1 MACTVDLMKFPL
13 EEIKIG
19 HWTDTEAKTGCTV
32 IRFPKSVVASGEVRG
47 GAPATRE
54 FELLA
59 PERTVENIDAVV
71 ISGGSAFGLA
81 STIGVVEFLE
91 ELEIGFPTAQGAVP
105 IVVGMSLYDLGV
117 GNSSIRPGAN
127 EGRIACLDGEN
138 DKSRTATGRIGAGT
152 GATIGNWRGKENLS
166 YGGIGIA
173 SAEIEGVIV
182 CSLFAV
188 NAAGDVLDEKISE
201 SFIKKNF
208 QSSIGEEVSES
219 TELMNTTLGVVMTN
233 LSLTKSECFLLSQS
247 SHDGIARSIFPA
259 HTRMDGDAVVAVST
273 QQLEADSRKF
283 DIARALSV
291 FVTEKA
297 IRQACV

>member
-1 MACTVDLMKFPL
+1 MKLPI

-19 HWTDTEAKTGCTV
+19 HWTDTEARTGCTV
-32 IRFPKSVVASGEVRG
+32 IRFPKDVVASGEVRG

-54 FELLA
+54 FELLS
-59 PERTVENIDAVV
+59 PERTVENVDAVV

-91 ELEIGFPTAQGAVP
+91 ELDIGFPTAQGVVP

-117 GNSSIRPGAN
+117 GNSSIRPGPN

-138 DKSRTATGRIGAGT
+138 NESELLTGRIGAGT

-166 YGGIGIA
+166 HGGIGIA
-173 SAEIEGVIV
+173 SAEVEGVIV
-182 CSLFAV
+182 CSLFVV
-188 NAAGDVLDEKISE
+188 NAAGDVSDEEISE
-201 SFIKKNF
+201 SFITESF
-208 QSSIGEEVSES
+208 GLSEMEEAAKT
-219 TELMNTTLGVVMTN
+219 TELTNTTLGVVMTN

-273 QQLEADSRKF
+273 KKLDTDSRKF

>member
-1 MACTVDLMKFPL
+1 MKLPI

-19 HWTDTEAKTGCTV
+19 HWTDTEARTGCTV
-32 IRFPKSVVASGEVRG
+32 IRFPKGVVASGEVRG

-54 FELLA
+54 FELLS
-59 PERTVENIDAVV
+59 PERTVESIDAVV

-91 ELEIGFPTAQGAVP
+91 ELDVGFRTPQGSVP

-117 GNSSIRPGAN
+117 GDSSIRPGPN
-127 EGRIACLDGEN
+127 EGRIACLDGESN
-138 DKSRTATGRIGAGT
+138 KKEIPTGRVGAGA
-152 GATIGNWRGKENLS
+152 GASTGNWRGKENLS
-166 YGGIGIA
+166 NGGIGIA
-173 SAEIEGVIV
+173 SAEVEGVIV

-188 NAAGDVLDEKISE
+188 NAAGDVVNEEISE
-201 SFIKKNF
+201 SFIKDSF
-208 QSSIGEEVSES
+208 GLSEMEESAKT

-233 LSLTKSECFLLSQS
+233 LSLTKTECFLLSQS

-273 QQLEADSRKF
+273 KKLDADSRKF

-291 FVTEKA
+291 FVTERA

>member
-1 MACTVDLMKFPL
+1 MKFPI

-19 HWTDTEAKTGCTV
+19 HWTDTEAETGCTV

-71 ISGGSAFGLA
+71 ISGGSAFGLSSA
-81 STIGVVEFLE
+81 IGVVEFLE
-91 ELEIGFPTAQGAVP
+91 ESGIGFPTAQGAVP

-117 GNSSIRPGAN
+117 GSSSIRPGAD

-138 DKSRTATGRIGAGT
+138 TEIETGRIGAGA
-152 GATIGNWRGKENLS
+152 GATTGNWRGKENLS

-173 SAEIEGVIV
+173 SAEVEGVIV

-188 NAAGDVLDEKISE
+188 NPAGDVIDEKIAE
-201 SFIKKNF
+201 SFIK
-208 QSSIGEEVSES
+208 ES
-219 TELMNTTLGVVMTN
+219 FELSKEQENIETTELMNTTLGVVMTN
-233 LSLTKSECFLLSQS
+233 LSLTKSECYLLSQS

-273 QQLEADSRKF
+273 KELDGDSRKF
-283 DIARALSV
+283 DIARTLSV

>member
-1 MACTVDLMKFPL
+1 MKFPI

-19 HWTDTEAKTGCTV
+19 HWTDTEAETGCTV

-71 ISGGSAFGLA
+71 ISGGSAFGL
-81 STIGVVEFLE
+81 SSSIGVVEFLE
-91 ELEIGFPTAQGAVP
+91 ESGIGFPTAQGAVP

-117 GNSSIRPGAN
+117 GSSSIRPGAD

-138 DKSRTATGRIGAGT
+138 TEIETGRIGAGA
-152 GATIGNWRGKENLS
+152 GATTGNWRGKENLS

-173 SAEIEGVIV
+173 SAEVEGVIV

-188 NAAGDVLDEKISE
+188 NPAGDVIDEKIAE
-201 SFIKKNF
+201 SFIK
-208 QSSIGEEVSES
+208 ES
-219 TELMNTTLGVVMTN
+219 FELSKERENIETTELMNTTLGVVMTN
-233 LSLTKSECFLLSQS
+233 LSLTKSECYLLSQS

-273 QQLEADSRKF
+273 KELDGDSRKF
-283 DIARALSV
+283 DIARTLSV

>member
-1 MACTVDLMKFPL
+1 MKFPI

-19 HWTDTEAKTGCTV
+19 HWTDTEAETGCTV

-71 ISGGSAFGLA
+71 ISGGSAFGLSSA
-81 STIGVVEFLE
+81 IGVVEFLE
-91 ELEIGFPTAQGAVP
+91 ESGIGFPTAQGAVP

-117 GNSSIRPGAN
+117 GSSSIRPGAD

-138 DKSRTATGRIGAGT
+138 TEIETGRIGAGA
-152 GATIGNWRGKENLS
+152 GATTGNWRGKENLS

-173 SAEIEGVIV
+173 SAEVEGVIV

-188 NAAGDVLDEKISE
+188 NPAGDVIDEKIAE
-201 SFIKKNF
+201 SFIK
-208 QSSIGEEVSES
+208 ES
-219 TELMNTTLGVVMTN
+219 FELSKERENMETTELMNTTLGVVMTN
-233 LSLTKSECFLLSQS
+233 LSLTKSECYLLSQS

-273 QQLEADSRKF
+273 KELDGDSRKF
-283 DIARALSV
+283 DIARTLSV

>member
-1 MACTVDLMKFPL
+1 MKFPI

-19 HWTDTEAKTGCTV
+19 HWTDTEAETGCTV

-71 ISGGSAFGLA
+71 ISGGSAFGLSSA
-81 STIGVVEFLE
+81 IGVVEFLE
-91 ELEIGFPTAQGAVP
+91 ESGIGFPTAQGAVP

-117 GNSSIRPGAN
+117 GSSSIRPGAD

-138 DKSRTATGRIGAGT
+138 TEIETGRIGAGA
-152 GATIGNWRGKENLS
+152 GATTGNWRGKEKLS

-173 SAEIEGVIV
+173 SAEVEGVIV

-188 NAAGDVLDEKISE
+188 NPAGDVIDEKIAE
-201 SFIKKNF
+201 SFIK
-208 QSSIGEEVSES
+208 ES
-219 TELMNTTLGVVMTN
+219 FELSKERENIETTELMNTTLGVVMTN
-233 LSLTKSECFLLSQS
+233 LSLTKSECYLLSQS

-273 QQLEADSRKF
+273 KELDGDSRKF
-283 DIARALSV
+283 DIARTLSV

>member
-1 MACTVDLMKFPL
+1 MYRRFMKFPI

-19 HWTDTEAKTGCTV
+19 HWTDTESETGCTV
-32 IRFPKSVVASGEVRG
+32 IRFTKSVVASGEVRG

-71 ISGGSAFGLA
+71 ISGGSAFGL
-81 STIGVVEFLE
+81 SSSIGVVEFLE
-91 ELEIGFPTAQGAVP
+91 ESGIGFPTAQGAVP

-117 GNSSIRPGAN
+117 GSSSIRPGAQ

-138 DKSRTATGRIGAGT
+138 TEIETGRIGAGA
-152 GATIGNWRGKENLS
+152 GATTGNWRGKENLS

-173 SAEIEGVIV
+173 SAEVEGVIV

-188 NAAGDVLDEKISE
+188 NPAGDVIDEKIAE
-201 SFIKKNF
+201 SFIK
-208 QSSIGEEVSES
+208 ES
-219 TELMNTTLGVVMTN
+219 FELSKERENIETTELMNTTLGVVMTN
-233 LSLTKSECFLLSQS
+233 LSLTKSECYLLSQS

-273 QQLEADSRKF
+273 KELDGDSRKF
-283 DIARALSV
+283 DIARTLSV

>member
-1 MACTVDLMKFPL
+1 MKLPI

-19 HWTDTEAKTGCTV
+19 HWTDTEARTGCTV
-32 IRFPKSVVASGEVRG
+32 IRFPKGVVASGEVRG

-54 FELLA
+54 FELLS
-59 PERTVENIDAVV
+59 PERTVENVDAVV

-91 ELEIGFPTAQGAVP
+91 ELDVGFRTPQGSVP

-117 GNSSIRPGAN
+117 GNSSIRPGPN
-127 EGRIACLDGEN
+127 EGRIACLDGESN
-138 DKSRTATGRIGAGT
+138 KKEIPTGRVGAGA
-152 GATIGNWRGKENLS
+152 GASTGNWRGKENLS
-166 YGGIGIA
+166 NGGIGIA
-173 SAEIEGVIV
+173 SAEVEGVIV

-188 NAAGDVLDEKISE
+188 NAAGDVVNEEISE
-201 SFIKKNF
+201 SFIKDSF
-208 QSSIGEEVSES
+208 GLSEMEESAKT

-233 LSLTKSECFLLSQS
+233 LSLTKTECFLLSQS

-273 QQLEADSRKF
+273 KKLDADSRKF

-291 FVTEKA
+291 FVTERA

>member
-1 MACTVDLMKFPL
+1 MYRRFMKFPI

-19 HWTDTEAKTGCTV
+19 HWTDTEAETGCTV

-71 ISGGSAFGLA
+71 ISGGSAFGLSSA
-81 STIGVVEFLE
+81 IGVVEFLE
-91 ELEIGFPTAQGAVP
+91 ESGIGFPTAQGAVP

-117 GNSSIRPGAN
+117 GSSSIRPGAH

-138 DKSRTATGRIGAGT
+138 TEIETGRIGAGA
-152 GATIGNWRGKENLS
+152 GATTGNWRGKENLS

-173 SAEIEGVIV
+173 SAEVEGVIV

-188 NAAGDVLDEKISE
+188 NPAGDVIDEKIAE
-201 SFIKKNF
+201 SFIK
-208 QSSIGEEVSES
+208 ES
-219 TELMNTTLGVVMTN
+219 FELSKEREKIETTELMNTTLGVVMTN
-233 LSLTKSECFLLSQS
+233 LSLTKSECYLLSQS

-273 QQLEADSRKF
+273 KELDGDSRKF
-283 DIARALSV
+283 DIARTLSV

>member
-1 MACTVDLMKFPL
+1 MKLPI

-19 HWTDTEAKTGCTV
+19 HWTDTEARTGCTV
-32 IRFPKSVVASGEVRG
+32 IRFPKDVVASGEVRG

-71 ISGGSAFGLA
+71 ISGGSAFGLSSA
-81 STIGVVEFLE
+81 IGVVEFLE
-91 ELEIGFPTAQGAVP
+91 ESGIGFPTAQGAVP

-117 GNSSIRPGAN
+117 GSSSIRPGAD

-138 DKSRTATGRIGAGT
+138 TEIETGRIGAGA
-152 GATIGNWRGKENLS
+152 GATTGNWRGKENLS

-173 SAEIEGVIV
+173 SAEVEGVIV

-188 NAAGDVLDEKISE
+188 NPAGDVIDDKIAE
-201 SFIKKNF
+201 SFIK
-208 QSSIGEEVSES
+208 ES
-219 TELMNTTLGVVMTN
+219 FELSKERENIETTELMNTTLGVVMTN
-233 LSLTKSECFLLSQS
+233 LSLTKSECYLLSQS

-273 QQLEADSRKF
+273 KELDGDSRKF
-283 DIARALSV
+283 DIARTLSV

>member
-1 MACTVDLMKFPL
+1 MYRRFMKFPI

-19 HWTDTEAKTGCTV
+19 HWTDTEAETGCTV

-71 ISGGSAFGLA
+71 ISGGSAFGLSSA
-81 STIGVVEFLE
+81 IGVVEFLE
-91 ELEIGFPTAQGAVP
+91 ESGIGFPTAQGAVP

-117 GNSSIRPGAN
+117 GSSSIRPGAH

-138 DKSRTATGRIGAGT
+138 TEIETGRIGAGA
-152 GATIGNWRGKENLS
+152 GATTGNWRGKENLS

-173 SAEIEGVIV
+173 SAEVEGVIV

-188 NAAGDVLDEKISE
+188 NPAGDVIDEKIAE
-201 SFIKKNF
+201 SFIK
-208 QSSIGEEVSES
+208 ES
-219 TELMNTTLGVVMTN
+219 FELSKERENIETTELMNTTLGVVMTN
-233 LSLTKSECFLLSQS
+233 LSLTKSECYLLSQS

-273 QQLEADSRKF
+273 KELDGDSRKF
-283 DIARALSV
+283 DIARTLSV

>member
-1 MACTVDLMKFPL
+1 MYRRFMKFPI

-19 HWTDTEAKTGCTV
+19 HWTDTEAETGCTV

-71 ISGGSAFGLA
+71 ISGGSAFGLSSA
-81 STIGVVEFLE
+81 IGVVEFLE
-91 ELEIGFPTAQGAVP
+91 ESGIGFPTAQGAVP

-117 GNSSIRPGAN
+117 GSSSIRPGAD

-138 DKSRTATGRIGAGT
+138 TEIETGRIGAGA
-152 GATIGNWRGKENLS
+152 GATTGNWRGKENLS

-173 SAEIEGVIV
+173 SAEVEGVIV

-188 NAAGDVLDEKISE
+188 NPAGDVIDEKIAE
-201 SFIKKNF
+201 SFIN
-208 QSSIGEEVSES
+208 ES
-219 TELMNTTLGVVMTN
+219 FELSKERENIETTELMNTTLGVVMTN
-233 LSLTKSECFLLSQS
+233 LSLTKSECYLLSQS

-273 QQLEADSRKF
+273 KELDGDSRKF
-283 DIARALSV
+283 DIARTLSV

>member
-1 MACTVDLMKFPL
+1 MYRRFMKFPI

-19 HWTDTEAKTGCTV
+19 HWTDTEAETGCTV

-71 ISGGSAFGLA
+71 ISGGSAFGLSSA
-81 STIGVVEFLE
+81 IGVVEFLE
-91 ELEIGFPTAQGAVP
+91 ESGIGFPTAQGAVP

-117 GNSSIRPGAN
+117 GSSSIRPGAD

-138 DKSRTATGRIGAGT
+138 TEIETGRIGAGA
-152 GATIGNWRGKENLS
+152 GATTGNWRGKENLS

-173 SAEIEGVIV
+173 SAEVEGVIV

-188 NAAGDVLDEKISE
+188 NPAGDVIDEKIAE
-201 SFIKKNF
+201 SFIK
-208 QSSIGEEVSES
+208 ES
-219 TELMNTTLGVVMTN
+219 FELSKERENMETTELMNTTLGVVMTN
-233 LSLTKSECFLLSQS
+233 LSLTKSECYLLSQS

-273 QQLEADSRKF
+273 KELDGDSRKF
-283 DIARALSV
+283 DIARTLSV

>member
-1 MACTVDLMKFPL
+1 MYRRFMNFPI

-19 HWTDTEAKTGCTV
+19 HWTDTEAETGCTV
-32 IRFPKSVVASGEVRG
+32 IRFSKSVVASGEVRG

-71 ISGGSAFGLA
+71 ISGGSAFGLSSA
-81 STIGVVEFLE
+81 IGVVEFLE
-91 ELEIGFPTAQGAVP
+91 ESGIGFPTAQGAVP

-117 GNSSIRPGAN
+117 GSSSIRPGAD

-138 DKSRTATGRIGAGT
+138 TEIETGRIGAGA
-152 GATIGNWRGKENLS
+152 GATTGNWRGKENLS

-173 SAEIEGVIV
+173 SAEVEGVIV

-188 NAAGDVLDEKISE
+188 NPAGDVIDEKIAE
-201 SFIKKNF
+201 SFIK
-208 QSSIGEEVSES
+208 ES
-219 TELMNTTLGVVMTN
+219 FELSKERENIETTELMNTTLGVVMTN
-233 LSLTKSECFLLSQS
+233 LSLTKSECYLLSQS

-273 QQLEADSRKF
+273 KELDGDSRKF
-283 DIARALSV
+283 DIARTLSV

>member
-1 MACTVDLMKFPL
+1 MKFPF

-71 ISGGSAFGLA
+71 ISGGSAFGLSSA
-81 STIGVVEFLE
+81 IGVVEFLE
-91 ELEIGFPTAQGAVP
+91 ESGIGFPTAQGAVP

-117 GNSSIRPGAN
+117 GSSSIRPGAD

-138 DKSRTATGRIGAGT
+138 TEIETGRIGAGA
-152 GATIGNWRGKENLS
+152 GATTGNWRGKENLS

-173 SAEIEGVIV
+173 SAEVEGVIV

-188 NAAGDVLDEKISE
+188 NPAGDVIDEKIAE
-201 SFIKKNF
+201 SFIK
-208 QSSIGEEVSES
+208 ES
-219 TELMNTTLGVVMTN
+219 FELSKERENIETTELMNTTLGVVMTN
-233 LSLTKSECFLLSQS
+233 LSLTKSECYLLSQS

-273 QQLEADSRKF
+273 KELDGDSRKF
-283 DIARALSV
+283 DIARTLSV

>member
-1 MACTVDLMKFPL
+1 MKLPI

-19 HWTDTEAKTGCTV
+19 HWTDTEARTGCTV
-32 IRFPKSVVASGEVRG
+32 IRFPKDVVASGEVRG

-54 FELLA
+54 FELLS
-59 PERTVENIDAVV
+59 PDRTVENVDAVV

-91 ELEIGFPTAQGAVP
+91 ELDIGFPTAQGVVP

-138 DKSRTATGRIGAGT
+138 NKSEVATGRIGAGA
-152 GATIGNWRGKENLS
+152 GATTGNWRGKENLS
-166 YGGIGIA
+166 HGGIGMA
-173 SAEIEGVIV
+173 AAEVEGVVV

-188 NAAGDVLDEKISE
+188 NAAGDVFDEEISE
-201 SFIKKNF
+201 SFIKESF
-208 QSSIGEEVSES
+208 GLSEMEEAANT
-219 TELMNTTLGVVMTN
+219 TELTNTTLGVVMTN
-233 LSLTKSECFLLSQS
+233 LSLTKSQSYLLSQS

-259 HTRMDGDAVVAVST
+259 HPRMDGDAVVAVAT
-273 QQLEADSRKF
+273 KKLDADSRKF

>member
-1 MACTVDLMKFPL
+1 MKFPI

-19 HWTDTEAKTGCTV
+19 HWTDTEAESGCTV

-71 ISGGSAFGLA
+71 ISGGSAFGLSSA
-81 STIGVVEFLE
+81 IGVVEFLE
-91 ELEIGFPTAQGAVP
+91 ESGIGFPTAQGAVP

-117 GNSSIRPGAN
+117 GSSSIRPGAD

-138 DKSRTATGRIGAGT
+138 TEIETGRIGAGA
-152 GATIGNWRGKENLS
+152 GATTGNWRGKENLS

-173 SAEIEGVIV
+173 SAEVEGVIV
-182 CSLFAV
+182 CSLFAL
-188 NAAGDVLDEKISE
+188 NPACDVIDEKIAE
-201 SFIKKNF
+201 SFIK
-208 QSSIGEEVSES
+208 ES
-219 TELMNTTLGVVMTN
+219 FELSKERENIETTELMNTTLGVVMTN
-233 LSLTKSECFLLSQS
+233 LSLTKSECYLLSQS

-273 QQLEADSRKF
+273 KELDGDSRKF
-283 DIARALSV
+283 DIARTLSV

>member
-1 MACTVDLMKFPL
+1 MKFPI

-19 HWTDTEAKTGCTV
+19 HWTDTEAETGCTV

-71 ISGGSAFGLA
+71 ISGGSAFGLSSA
-81 STIGVVEFLE
+81 IGVVEFLE
-91 ELEIGFPTAQGAVP
+91 ESGIGFPTAQGAVP

-117 GNSSIRPGAN
+117 GSSSIRPGAD

-138 DKSRTATGRIGAGT
+138 TEIETGRIGAGA
-152 GATIGNWRGKENLS
+152 GATTGNWRGKENLS

-173 SAEIEGVIV
+173 SAEVEGVIV

-188 NAAGDVLDEKISE
+188 NPAGDVIDHKIAE
-201 SFIKKNF
+201 SFIK
-208 QSSIGEEVSES
+208 ES
-219 TELMNTTLGVVMTN
+219 FELSKERENIETTELMNTTLGVVMTN
-233 LSLTKSECFLLSQS
+233 LSLTKSECYLLSQS

-273 QQLEADSRKF
+273 KELDGDSRKF
-283 DIARALSV
+283 DIARTLSV

>member
-1 MACTVDLMKFPL
+1 MKFPI

-19 HWTDTEAKTGCTV
+19 HWTDTEAETGCTV

-71 ISGGSAFGLA
+71 ISGGSAFGLSSA
-81 STIGVVEFLE
+81 IGVVEFLE
-91 ELEIGFPTAQGAVP
+91 ESGIGFPTAQGAVP

-117 GNSSIRPGAN
+117 GSSSIRPGAH

-138 DKSRTATGRIGAGT
+138 TEIETGRIGAGA
-152 GATIGNWRGKENLS
+152 GATTGNWRGKENLS

-173 SAEIEGVIV
+173 SAEVEGVIV

-188 NAAGDVLDEKISE
+188 NPAGDVIDEKIAE
-201 SFIKKNF
+201 SFIK
-208 QSSIGEEVSES
+208 ES
-219 TELMNTTLGVVMTN
+219 FELSKERENIETTELMNTTLGVVMTN
-233 LSLTKSECFLLSQS
+233 LSLTKSECYLLSQS

-273 QQLEADSRKF
+273 KELDGDSRKF
-283 DIARALSV
+283 DIGRTLSV

>member
-1 MACTVDLMKFPL
+1 MYRRFMKFQI

-19 HWTDTEAKTGCTV
+19 HWTDTEAETGCTV

-71 ISGGSAFGLA
+71 ISGGSAFGLSSA
-81 STIGVVEFLE
+81 IGVVEFLE
-91 ELEIGFPTAQGAVP
+91 ESGIGFPTAQGAVP

-117 GNSSIRPGAN
+117 GSSSIRPGAH

-138 DKSRTATGRIGAGT
+138 TEIETGRIGAGA
-152 GATIGNWRGKENLS
+152 GATTGNWRGKENLS

-173 SAEIEGVIV
+173 SAEVEGVIV

-188 NAAGDVLDEKISE
+188 NPAGDVIDEKIAE
-201 SFIKKNF
+201 SFIK
-208 QSSIGEEVSES
+208 ES
-219 TELMNTTLGVVMTN
+219 FELSKERENIETTELMNTTLGVVMTN
-233 LSLTKSECFLLSQS
+233 LSLTKSECYLLSQS

-273 QQLEADSRKF
+273 KELDGDSRKF
-283 DIARALSV
+283 DIARTLSV

>member
-1 MACTVDLMKFPL
+1 MACTVDLMKLPIQD
-13 EEIKIG
+13 IKIG
-19 HWTDTEAKTGCTV
+19 HWTDAEAKTGCTV

-81 STIGVVEFLE
+81 SSLGVVEFLE
-91 ELEIGFPTAQGAVP
+91 ELDIGFPTTQGVVP

-117 GNSSIRPGAN
+117 GSPSIRPGVN

-138 DKSRTATGRIGAGT
+138 DEIETGNIGAGT
-152 GATIGNWRGKENLS
+152 GATTGNWRGQENLS
-166 YGGIGIA
+166 NGGIGIA
-173 SAEIEGVIV
+173 SAELEGVVV

-188 NAAGDVLDEKISE
+188 NAAGDVTDGNISE
-201 SFIKKNF
+201 HLIKESFELSTKE
-208 QSSIGEEVSES
+208 GASEA

-247 SHDGIARSIFPA
+247 SHDGIARSIFPS

-273 QQLEADSRKF
+273 KQLDADSRKF
-283 DIARALSV
+283 DIARALSI
-291 FVTEKA
+291 FVTENA

>member
-1 MACTVDLMKFPL
+1 MYRRFMKFPI

-19 HWTDTEAKTGCTV
+19 HWTDTEAETGCTV

-71 ISGGSAFGLA
+71 ISGGSAFGLSSA
-81 STIGVVEFLE
+81 IGVVEFLE
-91 ELEIGFPTAQGAVP
+91 ESGIGFPTAQGAVP

-117 GNSSIRPGAN
+117 GSSSIRPGAD

-138 DKSRTATGRIGAGT
+138 TEIETGRIGAGA
-152 GATIGNWRGKENLS
+152 GATTGNWRGKENLS

-173 SAEIEGVIV
+173 SAEVEGVIV

-188 NAAGDVLDEKISE
+188 NPAGDVIDEKIAE
-201 SFIKKNF
+201 SFIK
-208 QSSIGEEVSES
+208 ES
-219 TELMNTTLGVVMTN
+219 FELSKEQENIETTELMNTTLGVVMTN
-233 LSLTKSECFLLSQS
+233 LSLTKSECYLLSQS

-273 QQLEADSRKF
+273 KELDGDSRKF
-283 DIARALSV
+283 DIARTLSV

>member
-1 MACTVDLMKFPL
+1 MKFPI

-19 HWTDTEAKTGCTV
+19 HWTDTEAETGCTV

-59 PERTVENIDAVV
+59 PELTVENIDAVV
-71 ISGGSAFGLA
+71 ISGGSAFGLSSA
-81 STIGVVEFLE
+81 IGVVEFLE
-91 ELEIGFPTAQGAVP
+91 ESGIGFPTAQGAVP

-117 GNSSIRPGAN
+117 GSSSIRPGAD

-138 DKSRTATGRIGAGT
+138 TEIETGRIGAGA
-152 GATIGNWRGKENLS
+152 GATTGNWRGKENLS

-173 SAEIEGVIV
+173 SAEVEGVIV

-188 NAAGDVLDEKISE
+188 NPAGDVIDERIAE
-201 SFIKKNF
+201 SFIK
-208 QSSIGEEVSES
+208 ES
-219 TELMNTTLGVVMTN
+219 FELSKERENIETTELMNTTLGVVMTN
-233 LSLTKSECFLLSQS
+233 LSLTKSECYLLSQS

-273 QQLEADSRKF
+273 KELDGDSRKF
-283 DIARALSV
+283 DIARTLSV

>member
-1 MACTVDLMKFPL
+1 MKFPI

-19 HWTDTEAKTGCTV
+19 HWTDTEAETGCTV

-71 ISGGSAFGLA
+71 ISGGSAFGLSSA
-81 STIGVVEFLE
+81 IGVVEFLE
-91 ELEIGFPTAQGAVP
+91 ESGIGFPTAQGAVP

-117 GNSSIRPGAN
+117 GSSSIRPGAD

-138 DKSRTATGRIGAGT
+138 TEIETGRIGAGA
-152 GATIGNWRGKENLS
+152 GATTGNWRGKENLS

-173 SAEIEGVIV
+173 SAEVEGVIV

-188 NAAGDVLDEKISE
+188 NPAGDVIDERIAE
-201 SFIKKNF
+201 SFIK
-208 QSSIGEEVSES
+208 ES
-219 TELMNTTLGVVMTN
+219 FELSKERENIETTELMNTTLGVVMTN
-233 LSLTKSECFLLSQS
+233 LSLTKSECYLLSQS

-273 QQLEADSRKF
+273 KELDGDSRKF
-283 DIARALSV
+283 DIARTLSV

>member
-1 MACTVDLMKFPL
+1 MKLPI

-19 HWTDTEAKTGCTV
+19 HWTDTEARTGCTV
-32 IRFPKSVVASGEVRG
+32 IRFPKDVVASGEVRG

-54 FELLA
+54 FELLS
-59 PERTVENIDAVV
+59 PERTVENVDAVV

-91 ELEIGFPTAQGAVP
+91 ELDIGFPTAQGVVP

-117 GNSSIRPGAN
+117 GNSSIRPGPN

-138 DKSRTATGRIGAGT
+138 NKSEVATGRIGAGA
-152 GATIGNWRGKENLS
+152 GATTGNWRGKENLS
-166 YGGIGIA
+166 HGGIGMA
-173 SAEIEGVIV
+173 SAEVEGVVV
-182 CSLFAV
+182 CSLIAV
-188 NAAGDVLDEKISE
+188 NAAGDVFDEEISE
-201 SFIKKNF
+201 SFIKESF
-208 QSSIGEEVSES
+208 GLSEMEEVANT
-219 TELMNTTLGVVMTN
+219 TELTNTTLGVVMTN
-233 LSLTKSECFLLSQS
+233 LSLTKSQCFLLSQS

-273 QQLEADSRKF
+273 KKLDADSRKF

>member
-1 MACTVDLMKFPL
+1 MLSPD
-13 EEIKIG
+13 
-19 HWTDTEAKTGCTV
+19 
-32 IRFPKSVVASGEVRG
+32 
-47 GAPATRE
+47 
-54 FELLA
+54 
-59 PERTVENIDAVV
+59 RTVENVDAVV

-91 ELEIGFPTAQGAVP
+91 ELDIGFPTAQGVVP

-117 GNSSIRPGAN
+117 GNSSIRPGPN

-138 DKSRTATGRIGAGT
+138 NTSEVATGRIGAGA
-152 GATIGNWRGKENLS
+152 GATTGNWRGKENLS
-166 YGGIGIA
+166 HGGIGMA
-173 SAEIEGVIV
+173 SAEVEGVVV

-188 NAAGDVLDEKISE
+188 NAAGDVFDEEISE
-201 SFIKKNF
+201 SFIKESF
-208 QSSIGEEVSES
+208 GLSEMEEAANT
-219 TELMNTTLGVVMTN
+219 TELTNTTLGVVMTN
-233 LSLTKSECFLLSQS
+233 LSLTKSQCFLLYQS

-273 QQLEADSRKF
+273 KKLDADSRKF

>member
-1 MACTVDLMKFPL
+1 MACTVDLMKFPF

-19 HWTDTEAKTGCTV
+19 HWTDKEAETGCTV

-71 ISGGSAFGLA
+71 ISGGSAFGLSSA
-81 STIGVVEFLE
+81 IGVVEFLE
-91 ELEIGFPTAQGAVP
+91 ESGIGFPTTQGPVP

-117 GNSSIRPGAN
+117 GSSSIRPGAD

-138 DKSRTATGRIGAGT
+138 TEIETGRIGAGA
-152 GATIGNWRGKENLS
+152 GATTGNWRGKENLS

-173 SAEIEGVIV
+173 SAEVEGVIV

-188 NAAGDVLDEKISE
+188 NPAGDVIDEKIAE
-201 SFIKKNF
+201 SFIK
-208 QSSIGEEVSES
+208 ES
-219 TELMNTTLGVVMTN
+219 FELSKERENIETTELMNTTLGVVMTN
-233 LSLTKSECFLLSQS
+233 LSLTKSECYLLSQS

-273 QQLEADSRKF
+273 KELDGDSRKF
-283 DIARALSV
+283 DIARTLSV

>member
-1 MACTVDLMKFPL
+1 MYRRFMKFPI

-19 HWTDTEAKTGCTV
+19 HWTDTEAETGCTV

-71 ISGGSAFGLA
+71 ISGGSAFGLSSA
-81 STIGVVEFLE
+81 IGVVEFLE
-91 ELEIGFPTAQGAVP
+91 ESGIGFPTAQGAVP

-117 GNSSIRPGAN
+117 GSSSIRPGAD

-138 DKSRTATGRIGAGT
+138 TEIETGRIGAGA
-152 GATIGNWRGKENLS
+152 GATTGNWRGKENLS

-173 SAEIEGVIV
+173 SAEVEGVIV

-188 NAAGDVLDEKISE
+188 NPAGDVIDDKIAE
-201 SFIKKNF
+201 SFIK
-208 QSSIGEEVSES
+208 ES
-219 TELMNTTLGVVMTN
+219 FELSKERENIETTELMNTTLGVVMTN
-233 LSLTKSECFLLSQS
+233 LSLTKSECYLLSQS

-273 QQLEADSRKF
+273 KELDGDSRKF
-283 DIARALSV
+283 DIARTLSV

>member
-1 MACTVDLMKFPL
+1 MKFPI

-19 HWTDTEAKTGCTV
+19 HWTDTEAETGCTV

-71 ISGGSAFGLA
+71 ISGGSAFGLSSA
-81 STIGVVEFLE
+81 IGVVEFLE
-91 ELEIGFPTAQGAVP
+91 ESGIGFPTAQGAVP

-117 GNSSIRPGAN
+117 GSSSIRPGAD

-138 DKSRTATGRIGAGT
+138 TEIETGRIGAGA
-152 GATIGNWRGKENLS
+152 GATTGNWRGKENLS

-173 SAEIEGVIV
+173 SAEVEGVIV

-188 NAAGDVLDEKISE
+188 NPAGDVIDEKIAE
-201 SFIKKNF
+201 SFIK
-208 QSSIGEEVSES
+208 ES
-219 TELMNTTLGVVMTN
+219 FELSKEQENIETTELMNTTLGVVMTN
-233 LSLTKSECFLLSQS
+233 LSLTQSECVLLPQS

-273 QQLEADSRKF
+273 KELDGDSRKF
-283 DIARALSV
+283 DIARTLSV

>member
-1 MACTVDLMKFPL
+1 MKFPI

-19 HWTDTEAKTGCTV
+19 HWTDTEAETGCTV

-54 FELLA
+54 FELVA

-71 ISGGSAFGLA
+71 ISGGSAFGLSSA
-81 STIGVVEFLE
+81 IGVVEFLE
-91 ELEIGFPTAQGAVP
+91 ESGIGFPTAQGAVP

-117 GNSSIRPGAN
+117 GSSSIRPGAD

-138 DKSRTATGRIGAGT
+138 TEIETGRIGAGA
-152 GATIGNWRGKENLS
+152 GATTGNWRGIENLS

-173 SAEIEGVIV
+173 SAEVEGVIV

-188 NAAGDVLDEKISE
+188 NPAGDVIDEKIAE
-201 SFIKKNF
+201 SFIK
-208 QSSIGEEVSES
+208 ES
-219 TELMNTTLGVVMTN
+219 FELSKERENIETTELMNTTLGVVMTN
-233 LSLTKSECFLLSQS
+233 LSLTKSECYLLSQS

-273 QQLEADSRKF
+273 KELDGDSRKF
-283 DIARALSV
+283 DIARTLSV

>member
-1 MACTVDLMKFPL
+1 MKFPI

-19 HWTDTEAKTGCTV
+19 HWTDTEAETGCTV

-71 ISGGSAFGLA
+71 ISGGSAFGLSSA
-81 STIGVVEFLE
+81 IGVVEFLE
-91 ELEIGFPTAQGAVP
+91 ESGIGFPTAQGAVP

-117 GNSSIRPGAN
+117 GSSSIRPGAD

-138 DKSRTATGRIGAGT
+138 TEIETGRIGAGA
-152 GATIGNWRGKENLS
+152 GATTGNWRGKENLS

-173 SAEIEGVIV
+173 SAEVEGVIV

-188 NAAGDVLDEKISE
+188 NPAGDVIDEKIAE
-201 SFIKKNF
+201 SFIK
-208 QSSIGEEVSES
+208 ES
-219 TELMNTTLGVVMTN
+219 FELSKERENIETTELMNTTLGVVMTN
-233 LSLTKSECFLLSQS
+233 LSLTKSECYLLSQS

-273 QQLEADSRKF
+273 KELDGDSRKF
-283 DIARALSV
+283 DIARTLSV

>member
-1 MACTVDLMKFPL
+1 MACTVDLMKFPF

-19 HWTDTEAKTGCTV
+19 HWTDKEAETGCTV

-71 ISGGSAFGLA
+71 ISGGSAFGLSSA
-81 STIGVVEFLE
+81 IGVVEFLE
-91 ELEIGFPTAQGAVP
+91 ESGIGFPTTQGPVP

-117 GNSSIRPGAN
+117 GSSSIRPGAD

-138 DKSRTATGRIGAGT
+138 NEIDTGRIGAGA
-152 GATIGNWRGKENLS
+152 GATTGNWRGKENLS
-166 YGGIGIA
+166 NGGIGIA
-173 SAEIEGVIV
+173 SAEVEGVIV

-201 SFIKKNF
+201 SFIKENLKL
-208 QSSIGEEVSES
+208 SKERETTE
-219 TELMNTTLGVVMTN
+219 TAELMNTTLGVVMTN
-233 LSLTKSECFLLSQS
+233 LSLTKSECYLLSQS

-273 QQLEADSRKF
+273 KQLDADSRKF
-283 DIARALSV
+283 DIARTLSV